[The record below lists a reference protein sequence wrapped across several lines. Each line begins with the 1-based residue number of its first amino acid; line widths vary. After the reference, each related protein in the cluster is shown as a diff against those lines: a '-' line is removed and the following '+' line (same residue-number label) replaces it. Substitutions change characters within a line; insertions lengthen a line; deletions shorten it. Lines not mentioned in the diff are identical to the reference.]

1 MYAMFS
7 VCYNTEYFMITYV
20 EVITQNFLILLTVF
34 FFERIHKP
42 IIVSNIPNFIR

>member
-1 MYAMFS
+1 MYATFS
-7 VCYNTEYFMITYV
+7 VYYNTEYFMITYV

-42 IIVSNIPNFIR
+42 IIVSNILNFIR